1 MAHGRPMNRLFANAT
16 ECDQTL
22 WTRDFSCAHKPD
34 RWPSIQAAEAV
45 ALTWAAELHKESD
58 FAQPIHPK
66 VRAKRSY
73 AMLCML
79 QSSRRCQNSHAHFAF
94 LCIVCPSDPPSVY
107 CICKNDST
115 NAHMCRCSTSGSSP
129 QRLCVKL
136 LGRVLGL

>member
-107 CICKNDST
+107 QHAFVCMHMQKTILQMHTCVVAPLPVQ
-115 NAHMCRCSTSGSSP
+115 AHRDCA
-129 QRLCVKL
+129 
-136 LGRVLGL
+136 